1 MFQLGGRGTMRDGKL
16 YSEDKFRLE
25 RAILH
30 VDMDAFFAQVEQLH
44 RPELRGKPLLVGLSA
59 SRRGVVATC
68 SYEARAFGVRSG
80 MPMGKALELCPT
92 ATVVAGSMGAYS
104 HYAEKIR
111 EIFCEFSPYVEVISI
126 DEAYLD
132 ITDSLRIHPDPVE
145 VAVDL
150 KREVRNRLHL
160 ICSIGVSSNK
170 HLAKVASPLDK
181 PDGLTTMWP
190 HELEDKF
197 FPLDVSKLYGVGP
210 VTTARLNALGIVRIG
225 QLARMSVDQLKRE
238 FGSNGEHFKRIA
250 NGLDDSPVLT
260 HIDKPDPKS
269 ISHEKTFES
278 DSEDFRL
285 LDSVILHLTDK
296 VVSRMKKRRFVAGT
310 ITLRVRFADFE
321 TITRARSVSMPT
333 DDVERIYEVARS
345 LLPRQLAVKK
355 KIRLLGVRVNNLS
368 KSRPADQP
376 SLFSDKDMNRKRVT
390 GDAVEQI
397 RQKYGKYSIVRAGS
411 LTYLQKKSE
420 LPE

>member
-1 MFQLGGRGTMRDGKL
+1 MRDGKL